1 MKIQETKLT
10 NVFMIEENIYED
22 NRGKFLQIWDEIS
35 YSDKKKILNFTQNTD
50 DSLIQTYFVQDNVSY
65 SKEGVFRGLHYQV
78 GDWSQA
84 KLVRVLKGRVIDF
97 VVDLRE
103 ESNTFGKFEYFELSE
118 KSGNSLFIPPYYA
131 HGFLSLEDDTIFHYQ
146 CGNLY
151 KKENEGSI
159 TPLDN
164 VIRHVTDNKMTIK
177 EVIDMYL
184 MDSELLLSEKDSDS
198 PKFMDRRIN

>member
-10 NVFMIEENIYED
+10 NVFMIKENIYED

-131 HGFLSLEDDTIFHYQ
+131 HGFLSLEDDTIFHYK

>member
-22 NRGKFLQIWDEIS
+22 NRGKFLQVWDEIS
-35 YSDKKKILNFTQNTD
+35 YSDKKKISNLTQNTD

-84 KLVRVLKGRVIDF
+84 KLVRVLKGSVIDF

-118 KSGNSLFIPPYYA
+118 K
-131 HGFLSLEDDTIFHYQ
+131 
-146 CGNLY
+146 
-151 KKENEGSI
+151 
-159 TPLDN
+159 
-164 VIRHVTDNKMTIK
+164 
-177 EVIDMYL
+177 
-184 MDSELLLSEKDSDS
+184 
-198 PKFMDRRIN
+198 